1 MSELNVFATTYNL
14 NTRGSSLTPTHLQH
28 WLRPAF
34 SSENAS
40 PSPDL
45 VVIGVQELIP
55 LYESCKLVLRDYT
68 FRRSEFPSSQCQ
80 ALELRS

>member
-40 PSPDL
+40 SSPDL

-55 LYESCKLVLRDYT
+55 LYESCKL
-68 FRRSEFPSSQCQ
+68 
-80 ALELRS
+80 AL